1 MSPSSVESALATRLR
16 TARQA
21 AGLTQVELA
30 KRVKTDQARLSRIE
44 RGEATGRPELLRVIA
59 RELKVTV
66 SYLLGEDTSEQAV
79 RPTREA
85 ITSDRKMPKGLRDLA
100 GDDSPGFAAV
110 VAPHCA
116 VADALTKVALFA
128 PADDADAA
136 ALFVRFGATAHV
148 FSRDTGWRSVGT
160 AP

>member
-30 KRVKTDQARLSRIE
+30 KRVKTDQALLSRIE

-59 RELKVTV
+59 RELKITV

-85 ITSDRKMPKGLRDLA
+85 ITSDRKMPKGLRDLEGRLA
-100 GDDSPGFAAV
+100 HQGNAHHRAQTQDPDLNRSAEDCEQGRVCAADRDPAQHQQQSV
-110 VAPHCA
+110 SV
-116 VADALTKVALFA
+116 TK
-128 PADDADAA
+128 
-136 ALFVRFGATAHV
+136 T
-148 FSRDTGWRSVGT
+148 
-160 AP
+160 

>member
-1 MSPSSVESALATRLR
+1 MPPSSVESALATRLR

-30 KRVKTDQARLSRIE
+30 KRVKTDQALLSRIE

-100 GDDSPGFAAV
+100 GDDSLIKAM
-110 VAPHCA
+110 
-116 VADALTKVALFA
+116 
-128 PADDADAA
+128 
-136 ALFVRFGATAHV
+136 RITAHELKTLASIDLPTTV
-148 FSRDTGWRSVGT
+148 NKDGYVQLIVTLRSISSSR
-160 AP
+160 